1 MKSQKKMYVKISV
14 KLSLLVLTSF
24 LVMSAPLNY
33 TGLEISKKIVKQM
46 YMQQLLTVSSSLQN
60 LLDAG
65 NTGDYIKDN
74 NTFYKGD
81 KELSTIKK
89 QLNSISK
96 DSKVNIEL
104 YYGTECITSSSKED
118 MIPITE
124 STYQTLN
131 KTGSFYQSVSQTS
144 SEKLFCY
151 FSPLKQPS
159 SGEII
164 GAVCV
169 GIPTSSF
176 KRIYQSSLK
185 QQTNISTISIIL
197 IFILSFIVLSKVA
210 KALTEIS
217 RELMKLADGN
227 LNIEINSA
235 YQNQRD
241 EIGDISSA
249 TIHVRDSYRL
259 VLERIS
265 SLADDIST
273 FSTNFTQ
280 SFSEIIE
287 NIQYSTNAVESIA
300 QGVTSQAEET
310 QSANAAI
317 VNLHQSIEQTTNNV
331 SSLEE
336 RTKSMK
342 DCSIYAQKTLDELSA
357 INSQTTSS
365 FATVKKM
372 TDATHSSVSEIN
384 NALKIITD
392 IASQTNLLSLN
403 ASIEAARAG
412 DAGNGF
418 AVVADEIRQLAEQSA
433 NMAKQI
439 EEITKQLTY
448 NSAKSVS
455 EIDSVSEVIKTQNT
469 KLNETSDYFKNLLK
483 EVSFVIE
490 DISFIQTETSVIANL
505 ITALNQKTQNLS
517 TIAEENAAHTQET
530 SATVVSLQDII
541 DKCNEQSGQMIELA
555 NSLKERTE
563 KFIF

>member
-46 YMQQLLTVSSSLQN
+46 YMQELLTVSSSLQN

-81 KELSTIKK
+81 KELSTIEK

-131 KTGSFYQSVSQTS
+131 ETGAFYQSVSQTS

>member
-46 YMQQLLTVSSSLQN
+46 YMQELLTVSSSLQN

-81 KELSTIKK
+81 KELSTIEK

-131 KTGSFYQSVSQTS
+131 ETGAFYQSVSQTS

-169 GIPTSSF
+169 GVPTSSF

-563 KFIF
+563 KFTF

>member
-1 MKSQKKMYVKISV
+1 MKSRKKMYVKISV

-24 LVMSAPLNY
+24 VVMSAPLNY
-33 TGLEISKKIVKQM
+33 TSLEISKKIVKQM
-46 YMQQLLTVSSSLQN
+46 YMQELLTVSSSLQN

-81 KELSTIKK
+81 KELSTFEK

-118 MIPITE
+118 IIPITE

-131 KTGSFYQSVSQTS
+131 KTGAFYQNINHTN

-169 GIPTSSF
+169 GVPTSSF
-176 KRIYQSSLK
+176 KLIYQSSLK
-185 QQTNISTISIIL
+185 QQTNISTISIII
-197 IFILSFIVLSKVA
+197 IFIFSYFILNKIA
-210 KALTEIS
+210 KALS
-217 RELMKLADGN
+217 AVSQELIKLADGN
-227 LNIEINSA
+227 LNIEINPA
-235 YQNQRD
+235 YKKRAD
-241 EIGDISSA
+241 EIGDISNA
-249 TIHVRDSYRL
+249 TIHVRDSYRDI
-259 VLERIS
+259 LEKIS
-265 SLADDIST
+265 SIADDLSL
-273 FSTNFTQ
+273 FSKNYTQ
-280 SFSEIIE
+280 SFSKIIE
-287 NIQYSTNAVESIA
+287 NIQYSTNAVESVA
-300 QGVTSQAEET
+300 QGIMSQAEET
-310 QSANAAI
+310 QSASTDI
-317 VNLHQSIEQTTNNV
+317 TNLHQSIEQTTNNV
-331 SSLEE
+331 TTLEE
-336 RTKSMK
+336 RTNSMK
-342 DCSIYAQKTLDELSA
+342 DYSINAQKTLDELIS
-357 INSQTTSS
+357 INNQTNSS
-365 FATVKKM
+365 FVTVKKI

-412 DAGNGF
+412 DAGKGF
-418 AVVADEIRQLAEQSA
+418 AVVADEIRKLAEQSA

-439 EEITKQLTY
+439 ETITKQLTY
-448 NSAKSVS
+448 NSTKSVTV
-455 EIDSVSEVIKTQNT
+455 IDSASEVVSTQNT
-469 KLNETSDYFKNLLK
+469 KLNETSDYFKNLLL
-483 EVSFVIE
+483 EVSNVIE
-490 DISFIQTETSVIANL
+490 NISFIQTETSVIANL
-505 ITALNQKTQNLS
+505 TTALNQKTQNLS

-541 DKCNEQSGQMIELA
+541 EECNEQSGQMIELA

-563 KFIF
+563 KFTF